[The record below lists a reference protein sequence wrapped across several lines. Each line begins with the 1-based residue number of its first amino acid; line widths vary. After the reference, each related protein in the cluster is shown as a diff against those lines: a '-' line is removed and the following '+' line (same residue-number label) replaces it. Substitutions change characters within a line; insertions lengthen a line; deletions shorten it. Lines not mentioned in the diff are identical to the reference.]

1 MQIELQTV
9 RPMLFKTIDIENC
22 GLKLAEHL
30 SDKIV
35 QTKVE
40 KYLKT
45 VVDEM
50 LETELD
56 NLLTGHP
63 DQPTLPQ
70 VRLRVGY
77 TNENRTLLPGKF
89 GNNYHEKGKD

>member
-1 MQIELQTV
+1 
-9 RPMLFKTIDIENC
+9 MLFKTIDIENS
-22 GLKLAEHL
+22 GLQLDDHL
-30 SDKIV
+30 SDKVV
-35 QTKVE
+35 QGKVE
-40 KYLKT
+40 KYLKS

-63 DQPTLPQ
+63 KQPVLPQ

-77 TNENRTLLPGKF
+77 THDNRTLLPGKF
-89 GNNYHEKGKD
+89 GNNYHEKGMK